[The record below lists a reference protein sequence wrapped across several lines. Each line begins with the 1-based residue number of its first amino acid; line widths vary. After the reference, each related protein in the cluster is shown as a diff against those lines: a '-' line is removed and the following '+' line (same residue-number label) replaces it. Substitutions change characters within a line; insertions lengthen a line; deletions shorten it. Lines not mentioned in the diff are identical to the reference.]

1 MRVDN
6 CINIIQSLLYPR
18 RCILCGAIGDYELH
32 LCHACHDSL
41 PFNHH
46 ACPRCA
52 LPLPPHVPSTQW
64 CGRCIKRQPPF
75 TQTITTLRYEP
86 PVNRL
91 VGMLKFQ
98 HKLHLV
104 KPLAGL
110 LIEQLG
116 ELHEQPDLLIPVPL
130 HPLRLRQ
137 RGFNQSVEITRILA
151 KHYRL
156 PYDWRICR
164 RIKETKAQSEL
175 NEKERRRNLSNA
187 FQVCTKVNGSHLVLV
202 DDVITTGATVTE
214 LSKLLKKAGAK
225 RIDVW
230 AVARTPRS

>member
-1 MRVDN
+1 
-6 CINIIQSLLYPR
+6 
-18 RCILCGAIGDYELH
+18 
-32 LCHACHDSL
+32 
-41 PFNHH
+41 
-46 ACPRCA
+46 
-52 LPLPPHVPSTQW
+52 
-64 CGRCIKRQPPF
+64 
-75 TQTITTLRYEP
+75 
-86 PVNRL
+86 
-91 VGMLKFQ
+91 MLKFQ

-156 PYDWRICR
+156 PYDWRICQ